1 MPEVKIDPDALY
13 REDVYTDRK
22 AGTIRQMTPVD
33 RAGGVDAK
41 RKILYVGEM
50 QLMTPMGTLPLAF
63 EIDATSLGEAAE
75 KFPELAQ
82 AAMERTVKELQQ
94 MRREAASQ
102 IVVYPEAGHGFYADY
117 RASYR
122 REDAEAAFAQAIGF
136 FASRGL
142 TLQAASTKTA

>member
-1 MPEVKIDPDALY
+1 MATPPGMPEVKIDPDALY

-33 RAGGVDAK
+33 RVGGVDGK

-63 EIDATSLGEAAE
+63 EIDAISLGEAAE

-102 IVVYPEAGHGFYADY
+102 IVVPQGG
-117 RASYR
+117 
-122 REDAEAAFAQAIGF
+122 AAFGAG
-136 FASRGL
+136 GL
-142 TLQAASTKTA
+142 PGGKIQLP